1 MSYRLD
7 STNISYLQTKN
18 SIWKNILFP
27 QTVFFSI
34 VRYLTLWEQNFMILS

>member
-1 MSYRLD
+1 MPHRLD

-27 QTVFFSI
+27 QIALFSI
-34 VRYLTLWEQNFMILS
+34 TRYSTLWEQNFVVLS